1 MRISDWSSDVCS
13 SDLLR
18 LHGDD
23 ERLSG
28 LEQIPVLVQAFGK
41 QHGLELAGGI
51 GKSDDA
57 HLVASARLAL
67 LPSGHRSR
75 QTAGRRTLFYG
86 EREIGKVL
94 DTQLCE
100 RCRIGIERV
109 RRQIGRAACG
119 ERGG

>member
-75 QTAGRRTLFYG
+75 QTAGRRTLFSG
-86 EREIGKVL
+86 EREIRSEESRVGKEGVS
-94 DTQLCE
+94 T
-100 RCRIGIERV
+100 CRY
-109 RRQIGRAACG
+109 
-119 ERGG
+119 RGSRDI